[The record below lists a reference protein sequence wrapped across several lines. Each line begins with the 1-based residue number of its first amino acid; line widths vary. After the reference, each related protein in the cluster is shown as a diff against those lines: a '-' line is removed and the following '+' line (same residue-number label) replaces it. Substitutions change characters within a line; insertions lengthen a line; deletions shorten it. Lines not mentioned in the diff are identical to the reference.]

1 MLPHEKKAR
10 LNEMAL
16 MPGLRIEIIRA
27 RSHDFK
33 PEDFA
38 ERSSLSAG
46 FERSFARV

>member
-16 MPGLRIEIIRA
+16 MPGLRIEMIKA
-27 RSHDFK
+27 RSHDLR

-38 ERSSLSAG
+38 ERSALATG